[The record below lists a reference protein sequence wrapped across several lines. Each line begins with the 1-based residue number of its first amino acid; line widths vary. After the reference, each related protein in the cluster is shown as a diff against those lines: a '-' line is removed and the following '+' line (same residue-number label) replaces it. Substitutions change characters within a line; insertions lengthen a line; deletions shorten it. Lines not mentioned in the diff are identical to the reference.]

1 MRDRF
6 GLRLMGGILVVAALF
21 AAGFYCYN
29 LGLSQGVAEA
39 GRAVA
44 GPSGG
49 APVFVMWP
57 RPWGVGFGLF
67 PFFPL
72 LVTDFYT
79 RWLREQRQMHAGQI
93 ALSLRLM
100 GDEFPCFISREHDH
114 RRKQLRQRQHDA
126 VHDRLAAPPQG

>member
-72 LVTDFYT
+72 LFILFWFFVARGLFWRGGWRGRGCDYGST
-79 RWLREQRQMHAGQI
+79 E
-93 ALSLRLM
+93 ALN
-100 GDEFPCFISREHDH
+100 EWH
-114 RRKQLRQRQHDA
+114 RRAHA
-126 VHDRLAAPPQG
+126 EPQVDLSSPRSASQ